1 MPLISVI
8 IPSYNHS
15 QFIVASI
22 ESVLCQE
29 NVEIELLIA
38 DDGSSDDTI
47 SVISKYQSNP
57 KVTIFANKVN
67 QGAGVVTDQLIRHS
81 KGDYIAL
88 LNSDDFWE
96 GKHKLS
102 KQLKFLEENPS
113 FGACFGKA
121 RFVDQSGKSINKLT
135 MDFGDV
141 FDKGKNRS
149 RGEWLRYFLSYGN
162 CLCHPTVLIRREC
175 FEQLG
180 TYKNSLRQLPDFDM
194 WVNLLKH
201 YDIHIFDDEL
211 VNFRILPGEN
221 ASSNSN
227 VNTIRTFN
235 EHYLIT
241 KHYFEGISEELLIEG
256 FGDLIQRPDRLLD
269 TNFLKC
275 EVAFLLLKY
284 DNRWLEI
291 VYKQV
296 AIEMLYELLNDKV
309 THKILKEHYHFSD
322 RDFYSLLGEMDC
334 FRPGFMKNREEIK
347 NIMRLKLVLVKLRRM
362 IFPKG

>member
-15 QFIVASI
+15 KFIVESI

-29 NVEIELLIA
+29 NVDFELLIA

-102 KQLKFLEENPS
+102 KQLNFLEENPS

-121 RFVDQSGKSINKLT
+121 RFVDQNGKNINKFT

-149 RGEWLRYFLSYGN
+149 RGEWLRYFLSNGN

-175 FEQLG
+175 FNLLG
-180 TYKNSLRQLPDFDM
+180 TYKNSLRQLPDFEM

-201 YDIHIFDDEL
+201 YDIHIFDEEL

-241 KHYFEGISEELLIEG
+241 KGYFESVSKEILIEG
-256 FGDLIQRPDRLLD
+256 FSDLIQNPDKLLD
-269 TNFLKC
+269 INFLKC
-275 EVAFLLLKY
+275 EVAFLLLNY
-284 DNRWLEI
+284 DNRWLEL

-296 AIEMLYELLNDKV
+296 AIELLYELLNDNIS
-309 THKILKEHYHFSD
+309 HNILNEYYNFSD
-322 RDFYSLLGEMDC
+322 RDLYSLMGKIDC
-334 FRPGFMKNREEIK
+334 FRPDFMKVEQPVTNLIK
-347 NIMRLKLVLVKLRRM
+347 LKMFLSRLKNR
-362 IFPKG
+362 FF

>member
-15 QFIVASI
+15 RFILESI

-29 NVEIELLIA
+29 DVDFELLIS
-38 DDGSSDDTI
+38 DDGSLDDTLSI
-47 SVISKYQSNP
+47 ISKYQSNP
-57 KVTIFANKVN
+57 KVTIFANKEN
-67 QGAGVVTDQLIRHS
+67 QGAGVVTAQLIHHS

-96 GKHKLS
+96 GKNKLS
-102 KQLKFLEENPS
+102 KQLRFLEENPS

-121 RFVDQSGKSINKLT
+121 RFVDQHGKSINKLT
-135 MDFGDV
+135 MEFGDV

-149 RGEWLRYFLSYGN
+149 RGEWLRYFLSNGN
-162 CLCHPTVLIRREC
+162 CLCHPTVLLRKEC
-175 FEQLG
+175 FNQLG
-180 TYKNSLRQLPDFDM
+180 AYKNTLRQLPDFEM
-194 WVNLLKH
+194 WVNLLKY

-221 ASSNSN
+221 ASSNSD

-241 KHYFEGISEELLIEG
+241 KRYFEGVSKELLIDG
-256 FGDLIQRPDRLLD
+256 FSDLIQHPDKLSD
-269 TNFLKC
+269 KNFLKC
-275 EVAFLLLKY
+275 EIAFLLLKI
-284 DNRWLEI
+284 DNRWLEL

-296 AIEMLYELLNDKV
+296 AIELLYELLNDKV
-309 THKILKEHYHFSD
+309 THKILKGYYRFSD
-322 RDFYSLLGEMDC
+322 SDFYSLMGGIDC
-334 FRPGFMKNREEIK
+334 FRPTFMRTELPVTRLIK
-347 NIMRLKLVLVKLRRM
+347 LKMFVSRLKNY
-362 IFPKG
+362 IF

>member
-15 QFIVASI
+15 KFIVESI
-22 ESVLCQE
+22 DSVLCQE
-29 NVEIELLIA
+29 NVDIELLIA

-47 SVISKYQSNP
+47 SVIRKYQSNP
-57 KVTIFANKVN
+57 KITIFANKVN
-67 QGAGVVTDQLIRHS
+67 QGAGVVTAQLIHHS
-81 KGDYIAL
+81 KGEYIAL

-96 GKHKLS
+96 GKHKLY

-121 RFVDQSGKSINKLT
+121 RFVDQNGKSINKLT

-149 RGEWLRYFLSYGN
+149 RGEWLRYFLSNGN
-162 CLCHPTVLIRREC
+162 CLCHPTILIRKEC
-175 FEQLG
+175 FNQLG

-194 WVNLLKH
+194 WINLLKY

-227 VNTIRTFN
+227 INTVRTFN

-241 KHYFEGISEELLIEG
+241 KRYFDGISKEVLIEG
-256 FGDLIQRPDRLLD
+256 FGDLIRHPDKLSD
-269 TNFLKC
+269 IKFLKC

-284 DNRWLEI
+284 DNRWLEL

-296 AIEMLYELLNDKV
+296 AVEQLYELLNDKV
-309 THKILKEHYHFSD
+309 THKILKEHYNFSD
-322 RDFYSLLGEMDC
+322 RDFYSLTGGSDC
-334 FRPGFMKNREEIK
+334 FRPDFMKVAQPVTKLIK
-347 NIMRLKLVLVKLRRM
+347 LKMFLFRLKNRM
-362 IFPKG
+362 F